1 LPEQRHKLEKVP
13 TDLFRS
19 IEARIARRDLNELD
33 AGTTTIEFEPNV
45 GSPPPRVITQR
56 LVPDA
61 PEIDAAADSLP
72 STGAEV
78 GRVLRNRYVL
88 QSRLGRGGMGT
99 VFKAL
104 DRYRSDLPEG
114 ERHVA
119 IKFLHE
125 KTDGHGGI
133 PSNLR
138 REFHC
143 AQALSHPNI
152 VKVYELD
159 LDGDAAFFTME
170 FLEGELL
177 SDMIERL
184 EPRAIARAFAWTTI
198 QEVGAAL
205 AHAHSRNVTH
215 GDLKPQN
222 IMIMKS
228 GEVRLLDFGASS
240 ALMRQLSP
248 ADSVHQTS
256 ATALTPAYASCEL
269 LEGRQP
275 DSRDDLYAL
284 ACLSYELLAGKH
296 PFEQRRSLEARDRGL
311 LAQRPPG
318 LTDRQWA
325 TLAQGLAWNREDR
338 SMAVRDWI
346 AGLTA
351 APSTPAAL
359 IVPAAPPVPAA
370 PAARAARATT
380 PVTTAPPNSTP
391 LLPTFSRRA
400 ALGVLSVAIFLGL
413 GLWASFRGTSHDRQ
427 IGGNAGVTAP
437 ALSAAED
444 PTPSDSSSSAASDSP
459 SAIPSPSSSAAPAAA
474 SPPVTQ
480 AATSR
485 SGTAD
490 AAERRPKLP
499 AAIHTQ
505 NASVIG
511 ISAEG
516 YKIRRGQNF
525 AEIHVHRS
533 PGGERDTSFAWWT
546 EPSTAKPG
554 VDYAAQDRVTQM
566 LPAGKHMA
574 SLFVRLIPNPA
585 RDRPAVF
592 YVVIGE
598 PGNGASLGRVTRT
611 AVELPA
617 K

>member
-1 LPEQRHKLEKVP
+1 MP

-61 PEIDAAADSLP
+61 PAIDAAADSLP

-88 QSRLGRGGMGT
+88 ESRLGRGGMGT

-170 FLEGELL
+170 FLQGELL

-222 IMIMKS
+222 IMITNS

-240 ALMRQLSP
+240 ALMRQISA

-370 PAARAARATT
+370 PAARATT
-380 PVTTAPPNSTP
+380 PVTTAPPNSTS
-391 LLPTFSRRA
+391 LLPTLSRRA
-400 ALGVLSVAIFLGL
+400 AFAVLSVAIFLGL

-437 ALSAAED
+437 PALSAAQD
-444 PTPSDSSSSAASDSP
+444 PAPSDSSTSAASASR

-474 SPPVTQ
+474 PLPVTQ

-485 SGTAD
+485 SGAAD

-505 NASVIG
+505 NAGVIG
-511 ISAEG
+511 ISADG

-554 VDYAAQDRVTQM
+554 VDFAAQDRITQM
-566 LPAGKHMA
+566 LPAGKRMA

-585 RDRPAVF
+585 RNRPSVF

-598 PGNGASLGRVTRT
+598 PGNGAALGRVTRT
-611 AVELPA
+611 AVELPP